1 MTERFCKNI
10 INSHTVVPGRYKN
23 SEHTTR
29 QHDKSYKSGPAGRE
43 AGREAGR
50 QGELDKYADT
60 KKKKTKLDTE

>member
-29 QHDKSYKSGPAGRE
+29 QHDKSYESGP

-50 QGELDKYADT
+50 QGELDIYGDT